1 MSLNELRDAVHETAR
16 AKGWWDGREGEE
28 VTVNGAGIGVWALDQ
43 RSFAEL
49 LMLVVSECAEA
60 LEDWRNGYEVD
71 KPRWQV
77 TSSPYPAQQP
87 KAMLNGHSGDPD
99 LTLHTPDGEAHEVDL
114 NDADDRDLLRLY
126 GYSVK
131 PIGIPSELADII
143 IRVLDISGAYGVDI
157 EDAVRTKME
166 FNETREVRHG
176 GKRS

>member
-77 TSSPYPAQQP
+77 TSR
-87 KAMLNGHSGDPD
+87 
-99 LTLHTPDGEAHEVDL
+99 TPDAPTANLEAHGDRMRLRTASETREVSL
-114 NDADDRDLLRLY
+114 NNVDDRELLRGHGWY
-126 GYSVK
+126 TK

-143 IRVLDISGAYGVDI
+143 IRILDISGAYGVDI

>member
-77 TSSPYPAQQP
+77 TSRTPEAPTANLEAHGQE
-87 KAMLNGHSGDPD
+87 MRLRF
-99 LTLHTPDGEAHEVDL
+99 PDGHKQFIDL
-114 NDADDRDLLRLY
+114 NRALDREALRDEGWY
-126 GYSVK
+126 TK

-143 IRVLDISGAYGVDI
+143 IRVLDICGAYGVDI
-157 EDAVRTKME
+157 DAAVESKME